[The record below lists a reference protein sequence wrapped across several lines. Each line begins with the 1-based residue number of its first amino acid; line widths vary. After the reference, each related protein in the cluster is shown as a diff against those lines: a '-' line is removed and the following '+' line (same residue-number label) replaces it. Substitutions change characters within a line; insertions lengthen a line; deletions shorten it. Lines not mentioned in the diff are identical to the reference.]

1 MCGLDTG
8 KPKLI
13 PEIVSSGKQRPRG
26 FSREL
31 DTSSSEWMSQHLMG
45 PRQLV

>member
-13 PEIVSSGKQRPRG
+13 PEIVSSGKHKDLEVSLGSLIPVVVSG
-26 FSREL
+26 
-31 DTSSSEWMSQHLMG
+31 
-45 PRQLV
+45 